1 MNPPPGNEKLKNYK
15 LAEGSFAMS
24 LDSLLASYREKVNA
38 LAGVNSS
45 AGDVLSSMPAA
56 RLIASSS
63 KSEMR
68 SAISP
73 FLDLSLSI
81 TLFSLRRC
89 KDKTNL
95 RHTQYAR
102 DFLTFIFNLFA
113 FIG

>member
-24 LDSLLASYREKVNA
+24 LDNLLASYKEKVNA

-45 AGDVLSSMPAA
+45 AGDALSSMPAA
-56 RLIASSS
+56 RFIASSS

-68 SAISP
+68 PAISP

-81 TLFSLRRC
+81 
-89 KDKTNL
+89 
-95 RHTQYAR
+95 
-102 DFLTFIFNLFA
+102 I
-113 FIG
+113 I